1 MTMMAFLCMYVC
13 YLWNFMF
20 ICRYISILILSNEKT
35 VSFLGHDLEKLYGEN
50 DKRQKTRDNVSTKS
64 KTVHKV
70 IPCHQVA
77 IRKHLEKF
85 KVKVCLQNNFFSCLA
100 WHFK

>member
-1 MTMMAFLCMYVC
+1 MYVC